1 MKFLNNIRHVLHGA
15 IGRTEKKELV
25 IKKRQLGRAAVRRR
39 TEKQV

>member
-25 IKKRQLGRAAVRRR
+25 IKKKKVVGKGSSK
-39 TEKQV
+39 EED